1 MTDDESPLHGG
12 NISQVVRVGT
22 TVRRHQGPWRVAVHG
37 LLQHLQVQG
46 FDGAPRFLGI
56 DDQDREILSF
66 IPGEVGNYPL
76 QPSMWSDV
84 ALIGAGWLLRR
95 LHDATVGYDPPDA
108 PWQQISPD
116 PSLHEVICHNDVAP
130 YNTVFVDGEPRAFID
145 FDTAGPGPRIW
156 DVAYAAYTF
165 VPLAQFVPLAD
176 GTTIPYEP
184 TRHAENRRRRLRLLS
199 DSYGLER
206 AGDLMLVV
214 ERRLQAMCET
224 LVDRAAQGDAVY
236 QHLIDEGHLAHYQ
249 AEVAF
254 VRQHG
259 SEWTIGADG

>member
-1 MTDDESPLHGG
+1 MTYPESPLHGG

-22 TVRRHQGPWRVAVHG
+22 TVRRHQGPWSVAVHG
-37 LLQHLQVQG
+37 LLQHLEAQG

-76 QPSMWSDV
+76 QPSMCSDTT
-84 ALIGAGWLLRR
+84 LRQAGRLLRR
-95 LHDATVGYDPPDA
+95 MHDATVTYDSPDA
-108 PWQQISPD
+108 QWQQVYPD
-116 PSLHEVICHNDVAP
+116 PSHYEVICHNDVAP
-130 YNTVFVDGEPRAFID
+130 YNTVFVNGQPRAFID

-176 GTTIPYEP
+176 GTTVLYEAI
-184 TRHAENRRRRLRLLS
+184 RHADNRRRRLRLLC

-206 AGDLMLVV
+206 AGDLMLFV
-214 ERRLQAMCET
+214 ERRLRAMCET
-224 LVDRAAQGDAVY
+224 LVDRAAEGDAAY
-236 QHLIDEGHLAHYQ
+236 QRLIDDGHLAHYQ

-254 VRQHG
+254 VQQHG
-259 SEWTIGADG
+259 LDWKISPDG